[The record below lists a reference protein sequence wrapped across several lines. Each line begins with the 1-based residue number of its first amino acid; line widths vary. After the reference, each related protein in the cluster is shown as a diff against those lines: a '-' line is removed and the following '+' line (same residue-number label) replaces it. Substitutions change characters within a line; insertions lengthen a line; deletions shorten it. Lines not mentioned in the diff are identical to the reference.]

1 MPLLRSMRTYSGL
14 SDVEHWL
21 SGIPLFHLLLCSSCG
36 TGAAFSHPRKSLSVV
51 PSSELVRSVSL
62 RCSDQIVLLCV
73 KPLCKSTNEI
83 FSAFPVRFLCLKPLG
98 RPNAAIRFLRS
109 ALVLHYREYRLIFS
123 LHPPKLLRL
132 SSRYFFGLHWALVQ
146 EKSLLTGFLQ

>member
-1 MPLLRSMRTYSGL
+1 MRTYSGL
-14 SDVEHWL
+14 SDVGHRL
-21 SGIPLFHLLLCSSCG
+21 SGIPLFHLLLCPACG

-51 PSSELVRSVSL
+51 PSSELVRIVSL
-62 RCSDQIVLLCV
+62 RYSDQIVLLCV
-73 KPLCKSTNEI
+73 KPLCKSANEI
-83 FSAFPVRFLCLKPLG
+83 FSTFLCTLFMLKAIG
-98 RPNAAIRFLRS
+98 EAANATICFLRS
-109 ALVLHYREYRLIFS
+109 ALVLHYREYRLVFS